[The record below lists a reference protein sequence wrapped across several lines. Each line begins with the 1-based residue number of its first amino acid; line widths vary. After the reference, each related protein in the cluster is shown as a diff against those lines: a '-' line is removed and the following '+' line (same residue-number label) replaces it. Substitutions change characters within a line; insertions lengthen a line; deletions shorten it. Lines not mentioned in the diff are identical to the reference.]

1 MLYPTLMSPKQIM
14 LEYRLTLNGIMDS
27 WLSAFV
33 VGAAAEEV
41 QRMILFVM
49 WLQNSNPWP
58 AAGLL
63 AMPSPWAM
71 AIGLRS

>member
-1 MLYPTLMSPKQIM
+1 
-14 LEYRLTLNGIMDS
+14 MDS